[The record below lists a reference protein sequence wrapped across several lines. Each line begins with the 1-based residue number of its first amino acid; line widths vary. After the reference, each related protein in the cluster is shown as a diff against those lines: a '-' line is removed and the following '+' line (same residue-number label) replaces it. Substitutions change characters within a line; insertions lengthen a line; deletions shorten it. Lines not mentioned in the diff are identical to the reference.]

1 MMHSERRR
9 ILRRVDMLDNITNL
23 VARLARRAELS
34 DTSSED
40 TDDSAAD
47 DEILQDA
54 TEEFRKRIAA
64 RRCIR
69 PWQPVLQ
76 NFECVLGAENE
87 ENVLTLKFGRCGI
100 NRGLLKDRGGKLH
113 AGGIYKRYYKCAH
126 ADACNC
132 QYIARVLFDTR
143 NGTATIEQPTDGNV
157 HNEHVPLNR
166 GPRRRATAEQLEI
179 MNRLI
184 DAGCTPKVIFRHMQ
198 EAGIADG
205 LTLRYVQRYKN
216 NRLNRRREAGN
227 QVSTYSEWELYLDS
241 QSIESKSV
249 EKEIGVCNYELR
261 HAPNQV
267 FIVESSMQLLNRL
280 VTPISGDFVCW
291 SVDAVYKVARGHAVI
306 LVCAV
311 DWNGAAL
318 PCAFAVVPTE
328 STESYKFVAE
338 ALSPYFPRLLRNSP
352 QLTRF
357 IVADNHKAIAAGFGH
372 TNEPRCNEPRCNELE
387 HTRFDT
393 TVLACWFHQKQDLER
408 ELPKKIVNREHE
420 AEIVADIRALH
431 QIPYPFEHLFD
442 MALRAFH
449 RKWWDDEQAV
459 VQYIDGWD
467 NRKWSLAHRPAGLPT
482 TNNSHERLNR
492 ELKQQLGHKS
502 RQLKCAVDEL
512 TLFLESGARP
522 NEHVFKTTY
531 PEADAKLQNMVD
543 KYIRNDMLNERDFV
557 KHTFTR
563 TRVDEHITLY
573 ATAAT
578 IKELKSLRDN
588 MQASDHEREIALR
601 EIFRSRIADFM
612 TFYENILIKR
622 ERPTHVDNR
631 REAFARLTAPLRSFH
646 VVTPLPNNEK
656 SKTIHFQ
663 CTCSFGESKY
673 TYATARRCRHVV
685 AERLLEDGFDNSDY
699 LRIEPARQPG
709 RPPRMAH
716 FLARE

>member
-1 MMHSERRR
+1 
-9 ILRRVDMLDNITNL
+9 MLDNITNL
-23 VARLARRAELS
+23 LARLAPRRQLS
-34 DTSSED
+34 DSSSVD

-47 DEILQDA
+47 DEILQGA

-69 PWQPVLQ
+69 PWKPVLW
-76 NFECVLGAENE
+76 NFECVFGAANE
-87 ENVLTLKFGRCGI
+87 EDVLALSFRLCGI
-100 NRGLLKDRGGKLH
+100 NRGLLKDRGGKFY
-113 AGGIYKRYYKCAH
+113 AGGIYKRYYKCAY
-126 ADACNC
+126 ADNCNC
-132 QYIARVLFDTR
+132 QYMARVVFDTR
-143 NGTATIEQPTDGNV
+143 KRTATIEQPTDGNV
-157 HNEHVPLNR
+157 HNDHVPLHTR
-166 GPRRRATAEQLEI
+166 VRLHATPEQEEI
-179 MNRLI
+179 MRNLT

-198 EAGIADG
+198 QAGIAGG

-216 NRLNRRREAGN
+216 NRMQRRRDREALTN
-227 QVSTYSEWELYLDS
+227 TYVHWESYLDS
-241 QSIESKSV
+241 QSIESKSD
-249 EKEIGVCNYELR
+249 EKEIGVCNFELR

-267 FIVESSMQLLNRL
+267 FIVESSKHLLDRL
-280 VTPISGDFVCW
+280 ATPIAGNLVCW
-291 SVDAVYKVARGHAVI
+291 SVDAVYKVSRSHSVI

-328 STESYKFVAE
+328 NTESYKFVAE

-357 IVADNHKAIAAGFGH
+357 IMADNHKAIAACFGH
-372 TNEPRCNEPRCNELE
+372 MNEPRGNEQGELE
-387 HTRFDT
+387 HARFDT
-393 TVLACWFHQKQDLER
+393 SVLACWFHQKQDLER
-408 ELPKKIVNREHE
+408 ELPKKIVNHEHE

-449 RKWWDDEQAV
+449 RKWWNDEQAV
-459 VQYIDGWD
+459 VQYIDGWN

-502 RQLKCAVDEL
+502 RQLKSAVDEL